1 METGSSKVVCC
12 SKLVPFPLAKIA
24 RSFQKQIGFDLLYFY
39 KGLGGKIFAKSD
51 LERLFVMFCEG
62 KTTKEK
68 CQFSLF
74 YQRLRAYSLPLK
86 QRLKATRRWPIG
98 LFLSS
103 MINKTKKNPV

>member
-1 METGSSKVVCC
+1 
-12 SKLVPFPLAKIA
+12 
-24 RSFQKQIGFDLLYFY
+24 
-39 KGLGGKIFAKSD
+39 
-51 LERLFVMFCEG
+51 MFCEA

-74 YQRLRAYSLPLK
+74 YQMLRAYSLALK

-103 MINKTKKNPV
+103 IMNKTKKNQV